1 MNTLPSY
8 SPLFQNWTL
17 EPDLVFLNHGSFGA
31 CPREV
36 LAAQDGYRAR
46 MEREPVRFFVE
57 EFQGL
62 MDRTRRD
69 LAGFLGC
76 DWDEI
81 APVPNATVASAT
93 VFDNL
98 NLKPGDEILINE
110 HEYPACQNN
119 ARRAAARAGASV
131 VTTSM
136 PFPIAGPEQVV
147 DAILNK
153 VTPRTRLA
161 MISHVTSP
169 TGLVLPVERLVAEL
183 ESRGVR
189 VFVDGAHAP
198 GMVASLNL
206 GTLKASYY
214 TANCHKW
221 ICSPKGGAFLFVRR
235 DRQEGFRPVVLSNN
249 AEKPKAGRAQFL
261 TEFEFVGTAD
271 YTPLFAISDALRVMG
286 GMVEGGWPEVM
297 RRNHELAVRGRD
309 LVCQELGIV
318 PPAPEAMLGSIV
330 TMILPTHGPER
341 EARLKARPSAY
352 HDALQDA
359 LIRKHRIQVPVWGL
373 AGKPERFVRISAQV
387 YNTIEQYAYLAR
399 ALKAELAEEA
409 KL

>member
-1 MNTLPSY
+1 MSTLPNP
-8 SPLFQNWTL
+8 SPLFRHWNL

-36 LAAQDGYRAR
+36 LAAQDRYRAQ

-69 LAGFLGC
+69 LATFLGC
-76 DWDEI
+76 HWDEI
-81 APVPNATVASAT
+81 APIPNATVASAT

-98 NLKPGDEILINE
+98 GLKPGDEIVINE

-136 PFPIAGPEQVV
+136 PFPIAGPQQIV
-147 DAILNK
+147 DAILSK
-153 VTPRTRLA
+153 VTPKTRLA

-169 TGLVLPVERLVAEL
+169 TGLVLPVERLTAEL
-183 ESRGVR
+183 ESRGVH
-189 VFVDGAHAP
+189 VFIDGAHAP
-198 GMVASLNL
+198 GMVSSLNL
-206 GTLKASYY
+206 GTLRPSYY

-221 ICSPKGGAFLFVRR
+221 ICSPKGGAFVYVRR
-235 DRQEGFRPVVLSNN
+235 DRQAGFRPLVLSNN
-249 AEKPKAGRAQFL
+249 AEKPKAGRSQFL
-261 TEFEFVGTAD
+261 TEFEFVGTGD
-271 YTPLFAISDALRVMG
+271 YTPFFAIGDALRVMG
-286 GMVEGGWPEVM
+286 GMVAGGWAELM
-297 RRNHELAVRGRD
+297 RRNHEMAVRGRD
-309 LVCQELGIV
+309 LVCNELGIT
-318 PPAPEAMLGSIV
+318 PPAPQAMLGSIV
-330 TMILPTHGPER
+330 TMILPSHPPER
-341 EARLKARPSAY
+341 QERLKARPSAY

-359 LIRKHRIQVPVWGL
+359 LIHKHRIQVPVWGL

-387 YNTIEQYAYLAR
+387 YNTEEQYAYLAK
-399 ALKAELAEEA
+399 ALKAELEEEA
-409 KL
+409 RA